1 MAPVLDQ
8 ARHDIM
14 RELIN
19 DGKLSAGKI
28 AELVQCSKR
37 TVQSVRSNMR
47 HFGFTKTPHNSAGMR
62 SRITQDIKV
71 ALNELLL
78 KDPTLYQKDLILIL
92 KERYGFE
99 VTGSTV
105 CRALRSLGQSRTKA
119 RQGAGARAKITPPMK
134 SALYKQLI
142 QNPTYH
148 HKDLVHFLKER
159 YGIEVTS
166 ATVCRAL
173 QKYKSQLADQK
184 DVDQKDTDLGI

>member
-8 ARHDIM
+8 ARHDVL
-14 RELIN
+14 RELIL
-19 DGKLSAGKI
+19 DAKLPAGKI

-37 TVQSVRSNMR
+37 TVQSVRSHMR
-47 HFGFTKTPHNSAGMR
+47 DFGSTKTPPNCAGR
-62 SRITQDIKV
+62 LSKITPTIKLVLNDI
-71 ALNELLL
+71 LL
-78 KDPTLYQKDLILIL
+78 KDPTLYQKYLILIL

-99 VTGSTV
+99 ATESTV
-105 CRALRSLGQSRTKA
+105 CKALRSLGQSRTKA

-134 SALYKQLI
+134 SALYEQLI

-184 DVDQKDTDLGI
+184 DVDQTDTDTSI